1 MSENQLQEL
10 AFIKECSE
18 EILQMALSEQWESI
32 ENKQEE
38 RDNLLTTFF
47 SQELVLESEF
57 IAKNINA
64 VLNID
69 SQIVNLVRNYKNE
82 LQSELKKIVNG
93 KNAVKA
99 YSTG

>member
-1 MSENQLQEL
+1 MSECQLKEL
-10 AFIKECSE
+10 VSIKECSE
-18 EILQMALSEQWESI
+18 EMLQMALSEQWDGI

-38 RDNLLTTFF
+38 RDNLLTAFF
-47 SQELVLESEF
+47 SQELALESEF

-82 LQSELKKIVNG
+82 LQSELKKIVHG

-99 YSTG
+99 YSS

>member
-10 AFIKECSE
+10 ASIKECSE